1 VKRRIRANNL
11 RAFWNYPNA
20 VALVILFL
28 CLLICVWL
36 SIHPDLSLF
45 TPEKLLQT
53 IRRLGMLGPVAYIG
67 VLALSVV
74 ISPVPGAPIAVVAG
88 TIWGSLLA
96 GVYSVIGGF
105 LGSTIAYYIGRTL
118 GRSAIQSLT
127 GKNIYFTKQHGEIY
141 LTWFI
146 FLTRLLPVVPFD
158 LISYAAGITG
168 LSFSAYAFA
177 TLLGMIPSI
186 FFLTYLG
193 STFMVNKFLSIS
205 LLIVFLILLI
215 ALPWGIRRHNWLG
228 IRDIIRIE

>member
-1 VKRRIRANNL
+1 MKRRIRLNNL
-11 RAFWNYPNA
+11 RAFWNYPN
-20 VALVILFL
+20 VIALIILFF
-28 CLLICVWL
+28 CYLICVWL
-36 SIHPDLSLF
+36 SLHLDLTGF
-45 TPEKLLQT
+45 APERLLQT
-53 IRRLGMLGPVAYIG
+53 IKRLGVLGPIAYIG

-74 ISPVPGAPIAVVAG
+74 ISPMPGAPIAVVAG

-105 LGSTIAYYIGRTL
+105 LGSAIAYYLGRTL

-146 FLTRLLPVVPFD
+146 FLTRLLPVLPFD
-158 LISYAAGITG
+158 LISYAAGIAG
-168 LSFSAYAFA
+168 LSFPAYACA
-177 TLLGMIPSI
+177 TLLGMIPST

-193 STFMVNKFLSIS
+193 STFMVNKFFSIP

-215 ALPWGIRRHNWLG
+215 GLPWGIRRHNWLG
-228 IRDIIRIE
+228 IQNIIRIE

>member
-1 VKRRIRANNL
+1 MKRRIRLNNL
-11 RAFWNYPNA
+11 RSFWNYPNA
-20 VALVILFL
+20 VALIILFL

-45 TPEKLLQT
+45 APESLLQK
-53 IRRLGMLGPVAYIG
+53 IKRLGVLGPIAYIG
-67 VLALSVV
+67 VLALSVI
-74 ISPVPGAPIAVVAG
+74 ISPVPGAPIAVLAG

-105 LGSTIAYYIGRTL
+105 LGSAISYYIGRTL

-146 FLTRLLPVVPFD
+146 FLTRLLPILPFD
-158 LISYAAGITG
+158 LISYAAGIAG
-168 LSFSAYAFA
+168 LSFPAYACA
-177 TLLGMIPSI
+177 TLLGMIPST
-186 FFLTYLG
+186 FLLTYLG
-193 STFMVNKFLSIS
+193 STFMVNKFSSIP

-215 ALPWGIRRHNWLG
+215 GLPWGIRRHNWLG
-228 IRDIIRIE
+228 IKDIIRIE